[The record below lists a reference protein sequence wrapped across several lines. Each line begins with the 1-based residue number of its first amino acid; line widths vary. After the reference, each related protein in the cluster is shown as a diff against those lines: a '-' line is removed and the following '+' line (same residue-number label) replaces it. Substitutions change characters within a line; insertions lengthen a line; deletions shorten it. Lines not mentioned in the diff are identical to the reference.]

1 MTYEELARKIEG
13 ETEQAEEIDE
23 HKKELLRLIKI
34 KQTRQTERRNNM
46 AMQYSV
52 EAILSARD
60 SNFTSTMD
68 NAQKAVGG
76 LGKSW

>member
-1 MTYEELARKIEG
+1 
-13 ETEQAEEIDE
+13 
-23 HKKELLRLIKI
+23 
-34 KQTRQTERRNNM
+34 M

-68 NAQKAVGG
+68 NAQKLLLILAKKFLKVLHPIHSAQVLKKPGAVQ
-76 LGKSW
+76 LTLMRE